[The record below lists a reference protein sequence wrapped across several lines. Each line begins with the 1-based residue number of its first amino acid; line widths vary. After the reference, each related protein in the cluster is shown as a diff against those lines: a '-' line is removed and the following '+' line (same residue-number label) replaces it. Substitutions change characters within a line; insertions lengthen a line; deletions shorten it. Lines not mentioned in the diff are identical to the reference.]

1 MTTPSVT
8 TWHRLTPRVASPDIR
23 ESVAARVEDPA
34 WLLCRQ
40 WQLGEFD
47 GSDGGS
53 PVSARLRMQ
62 AGALSGFRGLG
73 DGAPLDDHSYLD
85 TATTPLETVVERTAP
100 DPDDLALRADGGQR
114 FLRLLGPLRA
124 RYGQPFT
131 EAFPLPPVAAG
142 PTADVDSLDELA
154 FLRGRVP
161 DAAALATA
169 FGDPARLPATP
180 VVDTADRPAVLA
192 AATQFL
198 SWWRGLVSRPG
209 AGAASWS
216 SRHLEHSFVL
226 GTRLGTDDVSVV
238 GPEYPGGTL
247 DWYDLRLATGG
258 ETAPNDGVSRTVTR
272 TGMPGPIRYPG
283 MPTDR
288 WWQFEDAPVSF
299 AGAETG
305 PSDLGKLLVLEFATL
320 YSNDWF
326 LVPVELPAGTVARV
340 RSLVV
345 TDTFGVRTVV
355 APAARP
361 GWDMFRLPGSTP
373 AQSLFVL
380 PPALPGALEGE
391 PVEEVVFLRDEAANT
406 VWAVEQTVEGVA
418 GTGVE
423 RTGVHHPDPE
433 PTSVPDAD
441 LAYTLRSALPP
452 DHWAPL
458 LPEFGDEGA
467 RLHRVLLPVPGGP
480 PAQPAGRTLGAVD
493 WVAAEEVPREGVRV
507 VRQWQ
512 LARWTDG
519 STHLWLTHRRTPGRG
534 ETDTGLR
541 YDIVTRPAD

>member
-1 MTTPSVT
+1 VT
-8 TWHRLTPRVASPDIR
+8 TWNRLTPRVASPDIR
-23 ESVAARVEDPA
+23 ESVAARVEDAA

-53 PVSARLRMQ
+53 PVSARLRMD
-62 AGALSGFRGLG
+62 AGALTGFRGLG
-73 DGAPLDDHSYLD
+73 DGGPLSAHELLD
-85 TATTPLETVVERTAP
+85 NAATPLETVVERTAP
-100 DPDDLALRADGGQR
+100 DPGDLALRADGGHR

-131 EAFPLPPVAAG
+131 DAFPLPAVAPG
-142 PTADVDSLDELA
+142 PTADADSLDEIA

-161 DAAALATA
+161 DAAALVAA
-169 FGDPARLPATP
+169 FGNPVALPAAP
-180 VVDTADRPAVLA
+180 AVDAADRAAVLA
-192 AATQFL
+192 AATRFHA
-198 SWWRGLVSRPG
+198 WWRELVSRPG
-209 AGAASWS
+209 TAAASWS
-216 SRHLEHSFVL
+216 SNRLEHSFLL
-226 GTRLGTDDVSVV
+226 GTRLGTDDVTVAA
-238 GPEYPGGTL
+238 PEYPGGTL

-258 ETAPNDGVSRTVTR
+258 ATAPNDGRTQPITR
-272 TGMPGPIRYPG
+272 TGMPSPVRYPG

-305 PSDLGKLLVLEFATL
+305 PSDLGRLLVLEFATL

-326 LVPVELPAGTVARV
+326 VVPVDLRAGTVARV

-345 TDTFGVRTVV
+345 TDTFNVQTLVD
-355 APAARP
+355 PAARAD
-361 GWDMFRLPGSTP
+361 WDMFRLPGSTP

-380 PPALPGALEGE
+380 PPALPSALEGD
-391 PVEEVVFLRDEAANT
+391 PVEDVVFLRDEAANV

-423 RTGVHHPDPE
+423 RTGAHHADPE
-433 PTSVPDAD
+433 PAFVPDAD
-441 LAYTLRSALPP
+441 LAYVLRSALPP

-458 LPEFGDEGA
+458 LPEFDTDGA
-467 RLHRVLLPVPGGP
+467 RLNRVLLPVPGGP
-480 PAQPAGRTLGAVD
+480 PARPAGRTLGSTT

-519 STHLWLTHRRTPGRG
+519 STHLWQTRRRLPGRG
-534 ETDTGLR
+534 EADSGLR
-541 YDIVTRPAD
+541 YDIVTRTAD

>member
-1 MTTPSVT
+1 VT
-8 TWHRLTPRVASPDIR
+8 TWNRLTPRVASPDIR
-23 ESVAARVEDPA
+23 ESVAARVEDAA

-73 DGAPLDDHSYLD
+73 DGAPLDAHEVLD
-85 TATTPLETVVERTAP
+85 NATTPLETVVERTAP
-100 DPDDLALRADGGQR
+100 DPADLALRADGGQR
-114 FLRLLGPLRA
+114 FLRLLGPLRT
-124 RYGQPFT
+124 RYGGPFT
-131 EAFPLPPVAAG
+131 DAFPLPSGTAG
-142 PTADVDSLDELA
+142 PTADADSLDEIA

-161 DAAALATA
+161 DAAALVAA
-169 FGDPARLPATP
+169 FEDPVALPATP
-180 VVDTADRPAVLA
+180 AVDAADRAAVLA
-192 AATQFL
+192 AATAFRT
-198 SWWRGLVSRPG
+198 WWQGLVSRP
-209 AGAASWS
+209 ATAAASWS
-216 SRHLEHSFVL
+216 SNRLEHSFVL
-226 GTRLGTDDVSVV
+226 GTMLGTDDVTLA

-247 DWYDLRLATGG
+247 DWYDLRLATDGA
-258 ETAPNDGVSRTVTR
+258 TAPNDGRTETLTR
-272 TGMPGPIRYPG
+272 TGMPGPVRYPG

-305 PSDLGKLLVLEFATL
+305 PSDLGRLLVLEFATL

-326 LVPVELPAGTVARV
+326 VVPVDLPAGTVARV

-345 TDTFGVRTVV
+345 TDTFGLRTLVD
-355 APAARP
+355 PAARA

-373 AQSLFVL
+373 TQSLFVL
-380 PPALPGALEGE
+380 PPALPSALEGD
-391 PVEEVVFLRDEAANT
+391 PVEDVVFLRDEAANT
-406 VWAVEQTVEGVA
+406 VWAVEQIVEGVA

-423 RTGVHHPDPE
+423 RVGAYHPDQE
-433 PTSVPDAD
+433 PASVPDAD
-441 LAYTLRSALPP
+441 LAYVLRSALPP

-458 LPEFGDEGA
+458 LPEFDDDGA
-467 RLHRVLLPVPGGP
+467 RLNRVLLPVPGGP
-480 PAQPAGRTLGAVD
+480 PAQPAGRTLDGTD

-519 STHLWLTHRRTPGRG
+519 STHLWLTRRRLTGRG
-534 ETDTGLR
+534 ETDSGLR
-541 YDIVTRPAD
+541 YDIVTRTAD

>member
-1 MTTPSVT
+1 MTPSVT
-8 TWHRLTPRVASPDIR
+8 TWTRLTPRVSSPDIR

-47 GSDGGS
+47 GTDGGS

-62 AGALSGFRGLG
+62 AGALTGFRGLG
-73 DGAPLDDHSYLD
+73 DGGPAAAPEVLD
-85 TATTPLETVVERTAP
+85 TAATPLEAVVERTAP

-131 EAFPLPPVAAG
+131 DAFPLPAVAAG
-142 PTADVDSLDELA
+142 PTADADSLDEVA

-161 DAAALATA
+161 DATALAAAL
-169 FGDPARLPATP
+169 GDPARLPA
-180 VVDTADRPAVLA
+180 RPAVAAADQAAVLT

-198 SWWRGLVSRPG
+198 TWWRGLVSRP
-209 AGAASWS
+209 APGAAGWS
-216 SRHLEHSFVL
+216 SRHLEHSFAL
-226 GTRLGTDDVSVV
+226 GTRLGTDDVSLVA
-238 GPEYPGGTL
+238 PEYPGGTL
-247 DWYDLRLATGG
+247 DWHDLRLSPGG
-258 ETAPNDGVSRTVTR
+258 GTAPNNAPSRDLVR
-272 TGMPGPIRYPG
+272 TGMPGPVRYPG

-305 PSDLGKLLVLEFATL
+305 PSDLGRLLVLEFATL

-326 LVPVELPAGTVARV
+326 VVPVELPVGTVARV

-345 TDTFGVRTVV
+345 TDTFGVRTLVD
-355 APAARP
+355 PAARP
-361 GWDMFRLPGSTP
+361 GWDMFRLPGATAS
-373 AQSLFVL
+373 QSLFVL
-380 PPALPGALEGE
+380 PPALPAALEGD
-391 PVEEVVFLRDEAANT
+391 PVEDVVFLRDEAANT

-423 RTGVHHPDPE
+423 RTGRYHPDP
-433 PTSVPDAD
+433 PSASVPDAD
-441 LAYTLRSALPP
+441 LAYVLRSALPP

-458 LPEFGDEGA
+458 LPEFSADGA
-467 RLHRVLLPVPGGP
+467 RLRRVLLPVPDGL
-480 PAQPAGRTLGAVD
+480 PAQPAGRTLEGTD

-519 STHLWLTHRRTPGRG
+519 STHLWLTRRRLTGRG
-534 ETDTGLR
+534 EADSGLR
-541 YDIVTRPAD
+541 YDIVTRPGT